1 MPISLSTLSIPF
13 PRKSVPSMQMV
24 LACSGVAR
32 LALTGQAIAQIR
44 PASPAGDVI
53 EHRVTAGDTLEQL
66 ASRYL
71 GDHTRWTA
79 LQSHNRVQDPLRLQ
93 PGSVLQIPTRL
104 LRAAAASVAFVQGDV
119 RSTRS
124 LSHLA
129 DTPANTAA
137 ASQPV
142 QKGQLLE
149 EGDSLKVP
157 ANGFVSV
164 RLADGSLVRVQSASD
179 VELRQMR
186 RKGRAGTLQSV
197 LDLREGGV
205 EASVSKQVQTERR
218 FEIRTPSAS
227 TSVRGT
233 QFLVLTDAQGQ
244 TAAAVDEG
252 SVAVQSGRPSA
263 LLKPGQG
270 VAVSASG
277 QLSKPTAMLPAPDI
291 ALWPALAEDASW
303 VSLPL
308 PVMAGAVRYQ
318 VQLAE
323 HKDLNQIVRSGLF
336 TQSPARLT
344 GVPDGDYLA
353 TVRAIDAN
361 GIPGARS
368 THSLRVKATP
378 VPPLYESPEPDAV
391 VGLGQRGLQCTKVE
405 QASSYRIQVA
415 ASGADFAQ
423 PLIDVSALQDCSLP
437 AQALAKLPVGDY
449 QWRVA
454 STRTLA
460 NGQQDP
466 GPFAPP
472 QRMKLAEAPKSPE
485 LQMGGSAGEGSR
497 NIRWAGA
504 EGHRYPVVVAQDAEF
519 SNPLVDTWLTQPQW
533 STQDL
538 AAGSYYLQMQ
548 VEDSNGLR
556 SNFTPARQFQT
567 GNWVTTGD
575 GQSLSSGDGVRL
587 MRQ

>member
-1 MPISLSTLSIPF
+1 MPICLHTQTAHTTRK
-13 PRKSVPSMQMV
+13 PRSGLQVV
-24 LACSGVAR
+24 LACTGAAG
-32 LALTGQAIAQIR
+32 LALAGQASAQIR
-44 PASPAGDVI
+44 PASPTGDVL
-53 EHRVTAGDTLEQL
+53 EHKVTAGDTLEQL
-66 ASRYL
+66 AARYL

-79 LQSHNRVQDPLRLQ
+79 LQSHNRVQDPLRLR
-93 PGSVLQIPTRL
+93 PGSVLEIPTRL
-104 LRAAAASVAFVQGDV
+104 LRAAAASVEFVQGDV

-124 LSHLA
+124 LNHLA
-129 DTPANTAA
+129 DTPATAL
-137 ASQPV
+137 PV
-142 QKGQLLE
+142 QKGQLLQ

-164 RLADGSLVRVQSASD
+164 RLADGSLVRVQSESD

-205 EASVSKQVQTERR
+205 EASVSKQAQSERR
-218 FEIRTPSAS
+218 FEIRTPAAS

-233 QFLVLTDAQGQ
+233 QFLVLTNAQGQ

-252 SVAVQSGRPSA
+252 SVAVQSGQPST

-270 VAVSASG
+270 VAVSSDGKLGKAT
-277 QLSKPTAMLPAPDI
+277 QMLSAPDI
-291 ALWPALAEDASW
+291 ALWPALAEDANW

-323 HKDLNQIVRSGLF
+323 HKDLNQVVRGGMF
-336 TQSPARLT
+336 QQSPARLT

-353 TVRAIDAN
+353 SIRAIDSN

-391 VGLGQRGLQCTKVE
+391 IGLGQRGLQCTRVD
-405 QASSYRIQVA
+405 QASAYRIQVVA
-415 ASGADFAQ
+415 ADGDFAQ
-423 PLIDVSALQDCSLP
+423 PAIDANLLQDCSLP
-437 AQALAKLPVGDY
+437 AQALAKLPVGPY

-454 STRTLA
+454 SIRTLA
-460 NGQQDP
+460 DGKQDP

-472 QRMKLAEAPKSPE
+472 QRMKLAEAPQSPE
-485 LQMGGSAGEGSR
+485 LQLDGSAGEGSR
-497 NIRWAGA
+497 NIRWDG
-504 EGHRYPVVVAQDAEF
+504 EQGHRYHIVVAADAGF
-519 SNPLVDTWLTQPQW
+519 AQPLVDTWLTEPQW
-533 STQDL
+533 ATQDL
-538 AAGSYYLQMQ
+538 PAGSYYLQMQ
-548 VEDSNGLR
+548 VEDANGLR

-575 GQSLSSGDGVRL
+575 GQSLTSGEGTRM